1 MIEKTIDVGGR
12 KVAFKSSAAIPRLYR
27 ARFKRDI
34 FADLMRLEKS
44 MSKAEEG
51 GDAGF
56 EAADLEIFENV
67 AYVMALHADPSVPK
81 NIDEWLEQF
90 EMFSIY
96 QVLPEILS
104 LWGENMATEV
114 EARKNSPRAR
124 AR

>member
-1 MIEKTIDVGGR
+1 MIEKTVDVGGR
-12 KVAFKSSAAIPRLYR
+12 DVAFKSSAAIPRLYR

-51 GDAGF
+51 GGTGF

-67 AYVMALHADPSVPK
+67 AYIMALHADPSVPK

-114 EARKNSPRAR
+114 ESRKNSPRAR

>member
-44 MSKAEEG
+44 MSRAEEG
-51 GDAGF
+51 ASASF

-67 AYVMALHADPSVPK
+67 AYIMALHADPSVPK

>member
-44 MSKAEEG
+44 MSRAEE
-51 GDAGF
+51 DASASF

-67 AYVMALHADPSVPK
+67 AYIMALHADPSVPK